1 MSLETV
7 AILSPGDMGHTVGR
21 VLVEHGL
28 RVITCLTER
37 SQRTRLLA
45 ESAGILD
52 VSTLQALVS
61 EADIVLSI
69 LVPSRAEKV
78 AEMVSETIIETQA
91 KVLYADCNAIS
102 PQTTCRI
109 SETVAN
115 VGANYLDVSIIGP
128 PPRSEGV
135 TRFYVSGPSL
145 GLFSQ
150 LNQFGLDIRPLGDKV
165 GKASAIKMCYA
176 ALTKGLS
183 ALCIELLTA
192 SKLLGVSESLASELQ
207 LSQASLYERMENSI
221 PSLPSKSRRWVGEM
235 EEIAATF
242 AELGLTPK
250 ILDGAAD
257 VFRFVGDTQ
266 LADLQPEDQ
275 EAFPIMQEVIA
286 VLSGGLRP
294 KVKKCGFN

>member
-1 MSLETV
+1 
-7 AILSPGDMGHTVGR
+7 MGHTVGR

-28 RVITCLTER
+28 RVITCLKER
-37 SQRTRLLA
+37 SQRTRSLA

-52 VSTLQALVS
+52 VPTFQALVS
-61 EADIVLSI
+61 EADIILSI

-78 AEMVSETIIETQA
+78 AEMVSETITETQA

-192 SKLLGVSESLASELQ
+192 SKLLGVSESLASEFQ
-207 LSQASLYERMENSI
+207 LSQASLYERMERSI

-275 EAFPIMQEVIA
+275 EAFPNMQEVIA
-286 VLSGGLRP
+286 VLSGYLET
-294 KVKKCGFN
+294 

>member
-28 RVITCLTER
+28 RVITCLKER
-37 SQRTRLLA
+37 SQRTRSLA

-52 VSTLQALVS
+52 VPTFQALVS
-61 EADIVLSI
+61 EADIILSI

-78 AEMVSETIIETQA
+78 AEMVSETITETQA

-192 SKLLGVSESLASELQ
+192 SKLLGVSESLASEFQ
-207 LSQASLYERMENSI
+207 LSQASLYERMERSI

-275 EAFPIMQEVIA
+275 EAFPNMQEVIA
-286 VLSGGLRP
+286 VLSGYLET
-294 KVKKCGFN
+294 

>member
-28 RVITCLTER
+28 RVITCLKER
-37 SQRTRLLA
+37 SQRTRSLA

-52 VSTLQALVS
+52 VSTFQALVS
-61 EADIVLSI
+61 EADIILSI
-69 LVPSRAEKV
+69 LVPSRAAKV

-192 SKLLGVSESLASELQ
+192 SKLLGVSESLASEFQ
-207 LSQASLYERMENSI
+207 LSQTSLYQRMERSI

-266 LADLQPEDQ
+266 LADLQPEDL
-275 EAFPIMQEVIA
+275 EAFPNMQEVIA
-286 VLSGGLRP
+286 VLSGYLET
-294 KVKKCGFN
+294 

>member
-1 MSLETV
+1 M
-7 AILSPGDMGHTVGR
+7 
-21 VLVEHGL
+21 
-28 RVITCLTER
+28 
-37 SQRTRLLA
+37 A

-52 VSTLQALVS
+52 VSTFQALVS
-61 EADIVLSI
+61 EADIILSI
-69 LVPSRAEKV
+69 LVPSRAAKV

-192 SKLLGVSESLASELQ
+192 SKLLGVSESLASEFQ
-207 LSQASLYERMENSI
+207 LSQASLYERMERSI

-286 VLSGGLRP
+286 VLSGYLET
-294 KVKKCGFN
+294 

>member
-28 RVITCLTER
+28 RVITCLKER
-37 SQRTRLLA
+37 SQRTRSLA

-52 VSTLQALVS
+52 VPTFQALVS
-61 EADIVLSI
+61 EADIILSI
-69 LVPSRAEKV
+69 LVPSRAAKV

-192 SKLLGVSESLASELQ
+192 SKLLGVSESLASEFQ
-207 LSQASLYERMENSI
+207 LSQASLYERMERSI

-286 VLSGGLRP
+286 VLSGYLET
-294 KVKKCGFN
+294 

>member
-37 SQRTRLLA
+37 SQRTRSLA

-52 VSTLQALVS
+52 VSTFQALVS
-61 EADIVLSI
+61 EADIILSI

-78 AEMVSETIIETQA
+78 AEMVSETITETQA

-102 PQTTCRI
+102 PQTTCRM
-109 SETVAN
+109 SETVAK

-150 LNQFGLDIRPLGDKV
+150 LSQFGLDIRPLGDKV

-176 ALTKGLS
+176 ALTKGTMTLH
-183 ALCIELLTA
+183 T
-192 SKLLGVSESLASELQ
+192 
-207 LSQASLYERMENSI
+207 
-221 PSLPSKSRRWVGEM
+221 
-235 EEIAATF
+235 
-242 AELGLTPK
+242 
-250 ILDGAAD
+250 
-257 VFRFVGDTQ
+257 
-266 LADLQPEDQ
+266 
-275 EAFPIMQEVIA
+275 A
-286 VLSGGLRP
+286 VLLVAEGL
-294 KVKKCGFN
+294 G

>member
-7 AILSPGDMGHTVGR
+7 AILSPGDMGHTVRR

-28 RVITCLTER
+28 RVITCLKER
-37 SQRTRLLA
+37 SQRTRSLA

-52 VSTLQALVS
+52 VPTFQALVS
-61 EADIVLSI
+61 EADIILSI

-192 SKLLGVSESLASELQ
+192 SKLLGVSESLASEFQ
-207 LSQASLYERMENSI
+207 LSQASLYERMERSI

-266 LADLQPEDQ
+266 LADLQPEDL

-286 VLSGGLRP
+286 VLSGYLET
-294 KVKKCGFN
+294 

>member
-28 RVITCLTER
+28 RVITCLKER
-37 SQRTRLLA
+37 SQRTRSLA

-52 VSTLQALVS
+52 VPTFQALVS
-61 EADIVLSI
+61 EADIILSI

-78 AEMVSETIIETQA
+78 AEMVSETITETQA

-192 SKLLGVSESLASELQ
+192 SKLLGVSESLASEFQ
-207 LSQASLYERMENSI
+207 LSQASLYERMERSI

-286 VLSGGLRP
+286 VLSGYLET
-294 KVKKCGFN
+294 

>member
-28 RVITCLTER
+28 RVITCLKER
-37 SQRTRLLA
+37 SQRTRSLA

-52 VSTLQALVS
+52 VSTFQALVS
-61 EADIVLSI
+61 EADIILSI
-69 LVPSRAEKV
+69 LVPSRAAKV

-192 SKLLGVSESLASELQ
+192 SKLLGVSESLASEFQ
-207 LSQASLYERMENSI
+207 LSQASLYERMERSI

-286 VLSGGLRP
+286 VLSGYLET
-294 KVKKCGFN
+294 

>member
-28 RVITCLTER
+28 RVITCLKER
-37 SQRTRLLA
+37 SQRTRSLA

-52 VSTLQALVS
+52 VPTFQALVS
-61 EADIVLSI
+61 EADIILSI

-78 AEMVSETIIETQA
+78 AEMVSETITETQA

-128 PPRSEGV
+128 PPRLEGV

-192 SKLLGVSESLASELQ
+192 SKLLGVSESLASEFQ
-207 LSQASLYERMENSI
+207 LSQASLYERMERSI

-286 VLSGGLRP
+286 VLSG
-294 KVKKCGFN
+294 CFET

>member
-28 RVITCLTER
+28 RVITCLKER
-37 SQRTRLLA
+37 SQRTRSLA

-52 VSTLQALVS
+52 VSTFQALVS
-61 EADIVLSI
+61 EADIILSI

-78 AEMVSETIIETQA
+78 AEMVSETITETQA

-192 SKLLGVSESLASELQ
+192 SKLLGVSESLASEFQ
-207 LSQASLYERMENSI
+207 LSQASLYERMERSI

-286 VLSGGLRP
+286 VLSGYLET
-294 KVKKCGFN
+294 